1 VRSGNG
7 VPGLLPG
14 ASIADTTNCSDALR
28 PRNAWGTGMTQRV
41 LESEIRDDADVVA
54 LGVQEAWGSCGNVRN
69 IASLL
74 GWTASPERGGLGLIT
89 RYGVVGAYEWHQ
101 IEFRSAG
108 APEDRWIVGAN
119 VCTAPDC
126 VETMYIWN
134 THLAATTDDQWV
146 AHVGKL
152 LEWLRRRPT
161 PHLFVGDLNIWEND
175 RWSPQ
180 TNCGL
185 ATPAMSAAL
194 ASIRLAGYV
203 DAWAATQPTPG
214 WTATLSRPRC
224 GPDGDGGAYKR
235 VDYIWLKG
243 VEAVSSTRFGVVP
256 GGTDA
261 PSDHYGVKA
270 RLAVAR
276 PPAPDPVAPD
286 PVAPFPDF

>member
-1 VRSGNG
+1 M
-7 VPGLLPG
+7 
-14 ASIADTTNCSDALR
+14 A
-28 PRNAWGTGMTQRV
+28 QRV
-41 LESEIRDDADVVA
+41 LEAEIRDDPDAVA

-69 IASLL
+69 IATLL
-74 GWTASPERGGLGLIT
+74 GWTASPERGGVGLIT
-89 RYGVVGAYEWHQ
+89 RFGIVGSWDLRQ

-126 VETMYIWN
+126 VETVYMWS
-134 THLAATTDDQWV
+134 THLAATSDDQWV

-152 LEWLRRRPT
+152 LDWLQRRPT

-175 RWSPQ
+175 GWSPQ

-194 ASIRLAGYV
+194 ASIRLAGYG
-203 DAWAATQPTPG
+203 DAWAATQATPG

-224 GPDGDGGAYKR
+224 GPDGNGGAYKR

-243 VEAVSSTRFGVVP
+243 LDALWTARFGIVP
-256 GGTDA
+256 SGTDA

-270 RLAVAR
+270 RVAVGR
-276 PPAPDPVAPD
+276 PPAPDPAV
-286 PVAPFPDF
+286 PFPDF